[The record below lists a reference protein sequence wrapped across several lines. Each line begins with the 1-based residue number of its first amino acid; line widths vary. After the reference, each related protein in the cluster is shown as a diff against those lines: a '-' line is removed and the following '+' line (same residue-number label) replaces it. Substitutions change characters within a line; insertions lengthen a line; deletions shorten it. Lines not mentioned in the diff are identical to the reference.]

1 MLKQLIVKEKFIYW
15 EKSGRKLLSWGKK
28 MVYFDNVNQEAI
40 HYLKKRIEDGQY
52 KERERLPSEYV
63 LSRELGF
70 ERSVIRDAIHS
81 LVKEDILIYRPGVGF
96 FVHSKPILSSGI
108 EQLGSVT
115 EMIQQSGK
123 TPGVQYISAE
133 LTRPTDQ
140 DKKRFAP
147 LEVEQFTQL
156 ERLRTADGEPVVY
169 CIDRVDHR
177 IMPLELIHHTESIF
191 TALKTYAKKEIDY
204 AVAYIE
210 PIGYHEEISPMLNSD
225 PDQALLLLKQMHYTK
240 DNEPVLYSANFFRA
254 DVFSFYVL
262 RKRQ

>member
-1 MLKQLIVKEKFIYW
+1 
-15 EKSGRKLLSWGKK
+15 
-28 MVYFDNVNQEAI
+28 MVYYENEMNQKAI
-40 HYLKKRIEDGQY
+40 QFIKQKIEDGHY
-52 KERERLPSEYV
+52 KEREKLPSEYE
-63 LSRELGF
+63 LARELQV
-70 ERSVIRDAIHS
+70 ERPVIRQAIQC
-81 LVKEDILIYRPGVGF
+81 LVEEDILIDRPGVGI

-115 EMIQQSGK
+115 EMIQQSGR

-133 LTRPTDQ
+133 LTSPTDQ
-140 DKKRFAP
+140 DKERFAP
-147 LEVEQFTQL
+147 LKIDKFAQL

-177 IMPLELIHHTESIF
+177 IMPLELIHQTESIF
-191 TALKTYAKKEIDY
+191 TALRNYAKKEIDY

-210 PIGYHEEISPMLNSD
+210 PIGYHERISPMLNCE
-225 PDQALLLLKQMHYTK
+225 PDQSLLLLKQMHYTK

-262 RKRQ
+262 RKRNIK

>member
-1 MLKQLIVKEKFIYW
+1 
-15 EKSGRKLLSWGKK
+15 
-28 MVYFDNVNQEAI
+28 MVYFDNLNQKAI
-40 HYLKKRIEDGQY
+40 QFLKKRIEEGHY
-52 KERERLPSEYV
+52 KERERLPSDYE
-63 LSRELGF
+63 LSRELGL
-70 ERSVIRDAIHS
+70 ERSAVRDAIQF
-81 LVKEDILIYRPGVGF
+81 LVQEDILLYRPGVGY

-140 DKKRFAP
+140 DRKRFAP
-147 LEVEQFTQL
+147 LDIEQFTQL

-177 IMPLELIHHTESIF
+177 IMPLELIHNTESIF

-204 AVAYIE
+204 AVAHIE
-210 PIGYHEEISPMLNSD
+210 PIAYHEEISPMLNSD
-225 PDQALLLLKQMHYTK
+225 PDQALLLLKQMHFTK
-240 DNEPVLYSANFFRA
+240 ENEPVLYSANFFRA

-262 RKRQ
+262 RKRHTE